1 MAVTQP
7 GTSSK
12 QDRQDRLATLIFG
25 RGTVRVEELQEEMG
39 VSAMTLYRDLAE
51 LEARQVVI
59 RSRGEVSAA
68 ASSLSETS
76 FSFRLG
82 QESASKRALA
92 ELTRP
97 LVGRGD
103 SVLVDDSTTAHFI
116 LEQVLEQGQ
125 LTVVTNCLGPATMV
139 MDHPE
144 TELIMVGGRFV
155 RPLQAFY
162 GPSAVAALGAVRVD
176 VAIIGA
182 AAIQQGMV
190 YHPYEDVAAFKH
202 FAISR
207 ATTSVLAVTASKF
220 TRSAL
225 YEVSRLTDFD
235 VIVTDLPADEPQL
248 VAAAEAGV
256 TVLSSAAR

>member
-1 MAVTQP
+1 MSQP

-25 RGTVRVEELQEEMG
+25 RGTVRVEELQDEMG

-76 FSFRLG
+76 FGFRLG
-82 QESASKRALA
+82 QEATSKKSLA
-92 ELTRP
+92 RLVAP
-97 LVGRGD
+97 LVERGD

-116 LEQVLEQGQ
+116 LEAVIDNGP
-125 LTVVTNCLGPATMV
+125 LTVVTNCTGPANMV
-139 MDHPE
+139 MEHHE
-144 TELIMVGGRFV
+144 AELIMVGGRFV

-162 GPSAVAALGAVRVD
+162 GPSAITALGGFRVD
-176 VAIIGA
+176 VALIGA
-182 AAIQQGMV
+182 AAIQEGIV
-190 YHPYEDVAAFKH
+190 YHPYEDVAAYKQ

-207 ATTSVLAVTASKF
+207 ATTSVLAVTESKF
-220 TRSAL
+220 HRSAL
-225 YEVSRLTDFD
+225 YEVSRLSDFT
-235 VIVTDLPADEPQL
+235 VIVTDMDPAEPQL

-256 TVLSSAAR
+256 KVLSTTR

>member
-1 MAVTQP
+1 MSQP
-7 GTSSK
+7 GTSPK
-12 QDRQDRLATLIFG
+12 QDRQDKLATLIFG
-25 RGTVRVEELQEEMG
+25 RGSVRVEELQDEMG

-76 FSFRLG
+76 FGFRLG
-82 QESASKRALA
+82 QEAAAKRVLAALTA
-92 ELTRP
+92 P
-97 LVGRGD
+97 LIGRGD

-116 LEQVLEQGQ
+116 LEAVIESGP
-125 LTVVTNCLGPATMV
+125 LTVVTNGTGPANMV

-144 TELIMVGGRFV
+144 VELIMVGGRFV

-162 GPSAVAALGAVRVD
+162 GPSAITALGGVRVD
-176 VAIIGA
+176 LAILGA
-182 AAIQQGMV
+182 AAIQDGMV

-202 FAISR
+202 FAITR

-220 TRSAL
+220 SRSAL
-225 YEVSRLTDFD
+225 YEVSHLTDFQ
-235 VIVTDLPADEPQL
+235 VIVTDMAPDEPQL

-256 TVLSSAAR
+256 KIITSAR